1 MIRKYPILFVLC
13 FIVLSCLKAS
23 AAWYSDAWSF
33 RKAITVQSSQ
43 VAADQTDFP
52 VYVDLSDLDDGD
64 NFFELV
70 KSDGSDI
77 RVTTSDGETEVPFE
91 LVSIDTG
98 ATNGGELHF
107 KATGTLSGS
116 SNTTFYIYYGNPAAT
131 AYGATD
137 TYGSENV
144 WTEYYAVWHM
154 DDDPTG
160 TVFDS
165 GSNSIDGS
173 SVGTMT
179 VGDIVT
185 GQLGSATDFDGTDD
199 CIDLGSSNAVTGDN
213 IQTLTVSFWTNY
225 TSTTNAYTFSIK
237 RSSGATNS
245 SLMSSLIR
253 DAANG
258 DQGYLARNFTDTAH
272 SRVVNAGGYNDGT
285 WHHQVGTVNVA
296 NRAVYMDGSSVASDT
311 DGLQSVTGNTDATTI
326 ACQVSGTRHF
336 AGLIDEVRFARDA
349 KDANWVSTEYNNQ
362 NSASTFYNIGAMDSE
377 PLFNRGWTYRK
388 AVIIEAS
395 QIPSDLTDF
404 PIYVDLADFDDGGD
418 FFEEVQSDGRDIRV
432 TTDDGETEVPF
443 ELVSISTGAT
453 NGGELHFKAAGTL
466 SSSTNTTFYV
476 YYGNS
481 TVSAY
486 PEDYAYGAQNVWDS
500 NYQAVY
506 HMNQDPSGGA
516 PQILDSTA
524 NSFDAT
530 SAGTMLTGDL
540 VAGQLGNALDFD
552 GTDDLLD
559 TNTSFFSGTGVRTI
573 SAWVNPTVFAT
584 NGADR
589 IFGQDSA
596 SATAGLRYAVTLEDD
611 TIGINYRTHRVIS
624 GTTLSTG
631 TWYHVSVV
639 VPSATTM
646 TGNDLIYIDSV
657 SQTLSDANSTTVA
670 LNTSAT
676 DFFIGSDGSNEAN
689 AILDEVRVSNIARS
703 ADWITAEYNNQ
714 NSGIYGVGSDQTNFL
729 MFLWDLF

>member
-1 MIRKYPILFVLC
+1 MARKPFYLLVLC
-13 FIVLSCLKAS
+13 FTFLSCFEAR
-23 AAWYSDAWSF
+23 AAWYGDAWSF
-33 RKAITVQSSQ
+33 RKTITIQSSQ
-43 VAADQTDFP
+43 VAADLTDYP
-52 VYVDLSDLDDGD
+52 VFVDLSDLDDGD
-64 NFFELV
+64 NFFEAV

-77 RVTTSDGETEVPFE
+77 RVTTSDGTTEVPFE
-91 LVSIDTG
+91 VVSIDTG
-98 ATNGGELHF
+98 AANGGELHF

-116 SNTTFYIYYGNPAAT
+116 ADTTFYIYYGNPAAT
-131 AYGATD
+131 AYAATD

-154 DDDPTG
+154 DDNPTG
-160 TVFDS
+160 TIFDS
-165 GSNSIDGS
+165 TSNSIDGS
-173 SVGTMT
+173 SIGTMT

-185 GQLGSATDFDGTDD
+185 GKLGSATDFDGTDD
-199 CIDLGSSNAVTGDN
+199 AIDLGSSNNLTGN
-213 IQTLTVSFWTNY
+213 NLQSMTISFWTNY
-225 TSTTNAYTFSIK
+225 TSTTNAYTFSVK
-237 RSSGATNS
+237 RDGAT
-245 SLMSSLIR
+245 SSLISTGIR
-253 DAANG
+253 NAADG
-258 DQGYLARNFTDTAH
+258 DQGVLARDFANTAH
-272 SRVVNAGGYNDGT
+272 DFLFHTNSYNDGN
-285 WHHQVGTVNVA
+285 WHYQVSTVGSGNKILYLDAV
-296 NRAVYMDGSSVASDT
+296 NRASDT
-311 DGLQSVTGNTDATTI
+311 NGIQSVTGNTGITYI
-326 ACQVSGTRHF
+326 ASQAPSTRPF
-336 AGLIDEVRFARDA
+336 DGLIDEVRFSRDT
-349 KDANWVSTEYNNQ
+349 KDANWITTEYNNH
-362 NSASTFYNIGAMDSE
+362 NSASTFYSIGAMDSE

-432 TTDDGETEVPF
+432 TTNDGETEVPF

-466 SSSTNTTFYV
+466 SSTTNTTFYV

-486 PEDYAYGAQNVWDS
+486 PEDYVYGSQNVWDS

-530 SAGTMLTGDL
+530 SAGAMLTGDL

-559 TNTSFFSGTGVRTI
+559 TNTSFFSGTSERTI

-624 GTTLSTG
+624 GTTLSAS

-639 VPSATTM
+639 IPSAATM
-646 TGNDLIYIDSV
+646 TGDGLIYIDGV

-676 DFFIGSDGSNEAN
+676 DFFIGSDGSSQAN

-714 NSGIYGVGSDQTNFL
+714 NSGIYGVGNDQTNFL